1 MIFEQFYLG
10 CLSHASY
17 LIGDEQSGIACIVDP
32 QRDIDQYL
40 QKAKEHNL
48 DIAHVVLT
56 HIHADFVPGHL
67 ELAKECAATIYLSQ
81 HAKVEY
87 PVFPLKNGDIIAL
100 GNVCLKI
107 LETPGHTPESVSILV
122 FENEK
127 DKNPQ
132 AVLTGDTL
140 FIGDVGRPD
149 LLVSTGISAADLAAT
164 LYDSLH
170 NKLMTLPDETMVY
183 PAHGAGSFCGKN
195 LSSETCS
202 TIGAQKKIN
211 WALKP
216 MSKEQF
222 VKLLTADL
230 PPQPKYF
237 TYDAELNKQ
246 NRLTLGEALE
256 RALKPIS
263 LGDVCKLRDTGAQIL
278 DTRDPQLFSE
288 GHIKGSINVGLGGK
302 YATFAGCILNKEKPI
317 IIVCDSGKEK
327 ESALRLGR
335 IGFDNVVGFLQEGI
349 AGALKANATTSTK
362 RHTTAQLAEEL
373 TSSKPPL
380 VLDVRTNGERE
391 QNAIEK
397 SLHIPLHELVDR
409 IAEIPTDR
417 EIVVTCAGGYRSSIA
432 ASYLRLHG
440 ANNVSDLIGGMMAW
454 IKSQP
459 AVTA

>member
-17 LIGDEQSGIACIVDP
+17 LIGDEQSGIACVVDP

-40 QKAKEHNL
+40 EKAKLCNL
-48 DIAHVVLT
+48 QIKHVVLT

-67 ELAKECAATIYLSQ
+67 EIAKKVGATVHLSQ
-81 HAKVEY
+81 HACADY
-87 PVFPLKNGDIIAL
+87 PHAKLKDGDTISL
-100 GNVCLKI
+100 GNIHLNI

-122 FENEK
+122 FEDEK
-127 DKNPQ
+127 DKNPH

-149 LLVSTGISAADLAAT
+149 LLVSTGVSAADLAAT

-195 LSSETCS
+195 MSSETCS
-202 TIGAQKKIN
+202 TIGAQKKLN

-237 TYDAELNKQ
+237 AHDADLNKR
-246 NRLTLGEALE
+246 NRPTLEESLKN
-256 RALKPIS
+256 ALKPLSI
-263 LGDVCKLRDTGAQIL
+263 DDICKLRDAGAQIL

-288 GHIKGSINVGLGGK
+288 SHIIGSINVGLGGK

-317 IIVCDSGKEK
+317 VIVCDSGKEN
-327 ESALRLGR
+327 ESIMRLGR
-335 IGFDNVVGFLQEGI
+335 IGFDNVAGFLQGGLG
-349 AGALKANATTSTK
+349 GAKANATTSTR
-362 RHTTAQLAEEL
+362 RHTTAQLAEQL
-373 TSSKPPL
+373 ASSTPPC

-391 QNAIEK
+391 QNAIAK

-409 IAEIPTDR
+409 IAEVPVNR

-454 IKSQP
+454 VKTQP